1 MRAVEAGAL
10 ERLPW
15 DESDNP
21 DFVMDAESEAAPA
34 SARAREPE
42 PGSGS
47 EQEKPPDQKPRLS
60 FRIKRIRKPGKTDRE
75 QAAIDTRWEKAQ
87 DRMFLEEEF
96 LTTVLKVM
104 ANSNFNFE
112 ARNVILAAAQRPT
125 ASRLA
130 TQSSWRG
137 IGVEVLEKCLKNPVW
152 LYSEEKHARP
162 SKFYDITQTNGEEIY
177 TAHQTIYNA
186 KAAVRIAMSLLDD
199 LKIIYKDDA
208 EGIEF
213 STEPRAFIAPVGAM
227 KNFEVLFF
235 EAIKALS
242 QRDIVLC
249 EERELTDRT
258 RYIAEA
264 SAFVVCRYFD
274 MLPQGKQV
282 LLPDAIRSDEM
293 DGIVDDLDCARR
305 IARHYIETIRNRL
318 RSKKWR
324 EDK

>member
-21 DFVMDAESEAAPA
+21 DFVMDAESEAAPV
-34 SARAREPE
+34 SAEAWEPE

-47 EQEKPPDQKPRLS
+47 EQEKLLDQKPQLS
-60 FRIKRIRKPGKTDRE
+60 FRIKRVRRTGKTERE
-75 QAAIDTRWEKAQ
+75 QAAINMRWEKAQ
-87 DRMFLEEEF
+87 DRMFLEKEF

-104 ANSNFNFE
+104 ANLHFQ
-112 ARNVILAAAQRPT
+112 ARNVILTAAQRPT

-152 LYSEEKHARP
+152 LYSEAKHAQP
-162 SKFYDITQTNGEEIY
+162 IKFYDITQTNGEEIY

-186 KAAVRIAMSLLDD
+186 KAVVRIAMSLLDD

-213 STEPRAFIAPVGAM
+213 SIDPRAFIAPAGAM
-227 KNFEVLFF
+227 KNFEALFF

-274 MLPQGKQV
+274 MLTQGKQV

-293 DGIVDDLDCARR
+293 DGIVNDLDCARR
-305 IARHYIETIRNRL
+305 IARHYIETICDRL

-324 EDK
+324 EAK